1 MYIYIYAQ
9 CTYLYHVHTCRIRFD
24 RMYNRIQGHTMR
36 GHEPLVTWRRYIYG
50 LDFKRRMR
58 RNPLGSSAGPN
69 HVHIL
74 HVPWSN
80 MGIYGEQ
87 MVIYDKH
94 PDKPTTIKI
103 FHGITWVNC
112 PLTDGHINSLGIF
125 LNSQYEFPHGMTIAH
140 HSTKK

>member
-1 MYIYIYAQ
+1 MYVYIYIYVYIYAQ

-74 HVPWSN
+74 YVPWSN
-80 MGIYGEQ
+80 MGIFPGEE
-87 MVIYDKH
+87 MVKKMIN
-94 PDKPTTIKI
+94 IRI
-103 FHGITWVNC
+103 FTNNNQDISWDYLGELPI
-112 PLTDGHINSLGIF
+112 DGWANQFTLRDFS
-125 LNSQYEFPHGMTIAH
+125 EFPV
-140 HSTKK
+140 